1 MHAKKTNIAAKRK
14 AVNLLGSAAKNSGTN
29 MNPQTLTKVTPA
41 ISDGLLTVSQ
51 FQKYGAP

>member
-14 AVNLLGSAAKNSGTN
+14 AVNLRGSAAKNSGTK

-41 ISDGLLTVSQ
+41 ISDGLLTVPQ
-51 FQKYGAP
+51 FQK